1 MINCFNENCK
11 SNEITVMPDL
21 AETFHSLHKQ
31 KDILILPN
39 AWDAASAKV
48 IEDAGAKAIATS
60 SAGVAW
66 ALGYPDGDVL
76 PPKMLAEL
84 SARITDVIRIP
95 LSVDFEGGYTK
106 NPRKIAENLKPI
118 MDAGAVGINIED
130 GEDTPELLAKKIEHA
145 RKAAEGAGINLFIN
159 ARTDVYLAEIGSPE
173 GRVGETIERAAR
185 YREAGADGIFVPGLS
200 ERADIEAIVRE
211 VKMPVNVMAV
221 PDLPAT
227 KELKELGVHRLSSG
241 TGIPQMIWN
250 HVAELAERFLS
261 TGDSKPLFKNS
272 MPYSKLQELFKR

>member
-1 MINCFNENCK
+1 MQFKRDNH
-11 SNEITVMPDL
+11 MPNL
-21 AETFHSLHKQ
+21 AKHFHSLHKQ